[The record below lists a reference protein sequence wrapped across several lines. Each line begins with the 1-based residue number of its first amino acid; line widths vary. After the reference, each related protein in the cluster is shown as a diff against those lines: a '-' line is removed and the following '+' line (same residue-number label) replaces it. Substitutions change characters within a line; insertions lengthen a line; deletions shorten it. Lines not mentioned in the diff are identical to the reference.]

1 MIDWIKIRTEYITD
15 PSTGYQSLS
24 KKYGVNFT
32 TLSKRAKREGWVAQ
46 RKKHTEK
53 MVMKNI
59 KQAQKDSDRYRSILY
74 RAAARV
80 AEQIDGLV
88 KDASMTELAKI
99 GLKPR
104 DITGAIKDL
113 EDALHIK
120 SAADLEEQAVR
131 IAKLKKEVEE
141 SDKDDKTVRV
151 VISGDAEDYST

>member
-1 MIDWIKIRTEYITD
+1 MVDWIKIRTEYITD
-15 PSTGYQSLS
+15 PSTGYQKLS
-24 KKYGVNFT
+24 EKYGVNFT

-46 RKKHTEK
+46 RKKHTENI
-53 MVMKNI
+53 VMKNI

-88 KDASMTELAKI
+88 KDASMTDLAKI

-120 SAADLEEQAVR
+120 SAADLEEQEAR
-131 IAKLKKEVEE
+131 IAKLRKEAEAGADSSAVKIEI
-141 SDKDDKTVRV
+141 VG
-151 VISGDAEDYST
+151 GDEAWRE